1 MTSCKDAIKAWETA
15 QSVVAAEAED
25 VRLCPIAL
33 QLPLITKMDGALG
46 TLKSCKHLRLSTNAI
61 DKIANLN
68 GLDNL
73 EILSLGRN
81 SLKSIN
87 GLDPVA
93 DTLKQAHEPRHEPEA
108 ICTGG

>member
-46 TLKSCKHLRLSTNAI
+46 TLKLCKHLRLSTNAI

-93 DTLKQAHEPRHEPEA
+93 DTLKQA
-108 ICTGG
+108 